1 VAAIA
6 RDGGRWKGVTQAT
19 ADRRNLDFKP
29 HWKLDA
35 TLALAFVGAA
45 VRRFEETTML
55 ETPIL
60 DVVTVLVIAAVLWSI
75 FR

>member
-1 VAAIA
+1 
-6 RDGGRWKGVTQAT
+6 
-19 ADRRNLDFKP
+19 
-29 HWKLDA
+29 LDA
-35 TLALAFVGAA
+35 TLALAFVEAA
-45 VRRFEETTML
+45 ARRFAESTML